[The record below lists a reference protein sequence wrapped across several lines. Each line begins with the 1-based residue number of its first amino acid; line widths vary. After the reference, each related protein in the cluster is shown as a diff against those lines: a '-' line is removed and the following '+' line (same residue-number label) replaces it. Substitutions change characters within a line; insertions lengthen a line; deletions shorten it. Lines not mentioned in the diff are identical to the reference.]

1 MISRSTPRSEC
12 GTSLIEFAF
21 VAPVIIFLLLGMIEL
36 GRFGYFAIL
45 AANAARAGAQY
56 GAQDLM
62 TAYDTAGIT
71 NAAVQDGQNLTNWT
85 TNGGAVTVNQ
95 LCAVNG
101 GTLHVCGL
109 SIGGPGAPQNTIY
122 YVQVQVQGEF
132 NSLLNYPGLPS
143 SLPISGSA
151 TMRVATQ

>member
-1 MISRSTPRSEC
+1 MISRSPLRSER
-12 GTSLIEFAF
+12 GTSLVEFAF
-21 VAPVIIFLLLGMIEL
+21 AAPVIMFLLLGMIEL

-71 NAAVQDGQNLTNWT
+71 NAAVQDGQNLPNWT
-85 TNGGAVTVNQ
+85 ANGGAVTVNQ

-101 GTLHVCGL
+101 GTPHACGL
-109 SIGGPGAPQNTIY
+109 AIGGPGAPQNTIY
-122 YVQVQVQGEF
+122 YVQVQVLGEF
-132 NSLLNYPGLPS
+132 NSLLNYPGLPA
-143 SLPISGSA
+143 SLPIRGSA

>member
-1 MISRSTPRSEC
+1 MISRSALRSES

-21 VAPVIIFLLLGMIEL
+21 IAPIIIFLLVGMIEL

-56 GAQDLM
+56 GAQDVM

-71 NAAVQDGQNLTNWT
+71 TAAVQDGQNLPNWT

-101 GTLHVCGL
+101 GTLHACGV
-109 SIGGPGAPQNTIY
+109 SIGPGPPQNTVY
-122 YVQVQVQGEF
+122 YVQVQVLGQF